1 MFEMSNTGLLAQAI
15 LKGNQLIVNFPS
27 DFKICNEDEE
37 IMKVQSESVCVLFHT
52 KSVEVHWKNQAFK

>member
-1 MFEMSNTGLLAQAI
+1 MSNTGLLAQAI

-27 DFKICNEDEE
+27 DFKICNEEEE

-52 KSVEVHWKNQAFK
+52 KSVEVH